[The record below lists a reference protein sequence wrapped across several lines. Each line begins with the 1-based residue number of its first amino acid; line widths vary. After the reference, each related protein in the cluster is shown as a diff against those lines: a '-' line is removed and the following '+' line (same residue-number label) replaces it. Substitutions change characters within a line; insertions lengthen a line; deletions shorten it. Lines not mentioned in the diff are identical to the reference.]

1 MPCWNSK
8 LMKRTLSLILAGL
21 VVVAVAADVAKV
33 ADLVK
38 KADSFDKKT
47 VKVSGTVDKFKA
59 KTSKAGNDYY
69 VFDLKDGK
77 EKIAVYGRG
86 KLDKA
91 PKDGDKVEVEG
102 KFEKEHKINE
112 NFSVKNQVTV
122 GGKKGE
128 APKLKILSK

>member
-1 MPCWNSK
+1 
-8 LMKRTLSLILAGL
+8 MKRTLSLVLAGL
-21 VVVAVAADVAKV
+21 VVVAFAADVAKI
-33 ADLVK
+33 ADLAK
-38 KADSFDKKT
+38 KPEDFDKKV
-47 VKVSGTVDKFKA
+47 VKVTGTVDKFKA

-77 EKIAVYGRG
+77 DKIAVYGQG
-86 KLDKA
+86 KLEKE

-102 KFEKEHKINE
+102 KFEKEHTINA

>member
-1 MPCWNSK
+1 
-8 LMKRTLSLILAGL
+8 MKMNRALSFVVLGL
-21 VVVAVAADVAKV
+21 VVVAFAAESAKI

-38 KADSFDKKT
+38 KPEDFDKKT
-47 VKVSGTVDKFKA
+47 VKVTGTVDKFKA

-86 KLDKA
+86 KLDKE
-91 PKDGDKVEVEG
+91 PKNGDKVEIEG
-102 KFEKEHKINE
+102 KFEKEHKVNDD
-112 NFSVKNQVTV
+112 FSVKNQVTV

-128 APKLKILSK
+128 APKLKILPKK

>member
-1 MPCWNSK
+1 
-8 LMKRTLSLILAGL
+8 MKMNRALSLVVLGLA
-21 VVVAVAADVAKV
+21 VVAFAAESAKI

-38 KADSFDKKT
+38 KPEDFDKKT
-47 VKVSGTVDKFKA
+47 VKVTGTVDKFKA

-86 KLDKA
+86 KLDKE
-91 PKDGDKVEVEG
+91 PKDGDKVEIEG
-102 KFEKEHKINE
+102 KFEKEHKVNDD
-112 NFSVKNQVTV
+112 FSVKNQVTV

-128 APKLKILSK
+128 APKLKILPKK

>member
-1 MPCWNSK
+1 
-8 LMKRTLSLILAGL
+8 MKRTLSLVLAGL
-21 VVVAVAADVAKV
+21 VVVAYAADAAKI

-38 KADSFDKKT
+38 KPESFDKKT
-47 VKVSGTVDKFKA
+47 VKVTGKVEKFKA

-69 VFDLKDGK
+69 VFDLTEGK

-86 KLDKA
+86 KLEKA

-112 NFSVKNQVTV
+112 DYSVKNQVTV

-128 APKLKILSK
+128 APKLKILGK

>member
-1 MPCWNSK
+1 M
-8 LMKRTLSLILAGL
+8 ILAGL
-21 VVVAVAADVAKV
+21 VVVAFAADAAKI

-38 KADSFDKKT
+38 KPEDFDKKT
-47 VKVSGTVDKFKA
+47 IKVTGTVDKFKA

-77 EKIAVYGRG
+77 EKISIYGRG

-91 PKDGDKVEVEG
+91 PTDGDKVEVEG
-102 KFEKEHKINE
+102 KFEKEHKVNE
-112 NFSVKNQVTV
+112 NYTVKNQLTV

-128 APKLKILSK
+128 APKLKILGK

>member
-1 MPCWNSK
+1 MTGK
-8 LMKRTLSLILAGL
+8 
-21 VVVAVAADVAKV
+21 
-33 ADLVK
+33 
-38 KADSFDKKT
+38 
-47 VKVSGTVDKFKA
+47 VDKFKA

-69 VFDLKDGK
+69 VFDLTDGK
-77 EKIAVYGRG
+77 EKISIYGRG

-112 NFSVKNQVTV
+112 DYSVKNQVTV

-128 APKLKILSK
+128 APKLKILGK

>member
-1 MPCWNSK
+1 
-8 LMKRTLSLILAGL
+8 MKRTLSLVLAGL
-21 VVVAVAADVAKV
+21 VVVAYAADAAKI

-38 KADSFDKKT
+38 KPESFDKKT
-47 VKVSGTVDKFKA
+47 VTVTGKVEKFKA

-69 VFDLKDGK
+69 VFDLTEGK

-86 KLDKA
+86 KLEKA

-112 NFSVKNQVTV
+112 DYSVKNQVTV

-128 APKLKILSK
+128 APKLKILGK

>member
-1 MPCWNSK
+1 
-8 LMKRTLSLILAGL
+8 MKRTLSLILAGL
-21 VVVAVAADVAKV
+21 VVVAFAADVAKI
-33 ADLVK
+33 ADLAK
-38 KADSFDKKT
+38 KPEDFDKKV
-47 VKVSGTVDKFKA
+47 VKVTGTVDKFKA

-77 EKIAVYGRG
+77 EKISVYGQG
-86 KLDKA
+86 KLDKE

-102 KFEKEHKINE
+102 KFEKEHKVNA
-112 NFSVKNQVTV
+112 NYTVKNQVTV

>member
-1 MPCWNSK
+1 MHCWNSK
-8 LMKRTLSLILAGL
+8 NMKRTLTLILAGL
-21 VVVAVAADVAKV
+21 VVVAFAADAAKIS
-33 ADLVK
+33 DLVK
-38 KADSFDKKT
+38 KPESFDKKT
-47 VKVSGTVDKFKA
+47 VKVTGKVDKFKA

-69 VFDLKDGK
+69 VFDLTEGK
-77 EKIAVYGRG
+77 EKISIYGRG

-112 NFSVKNQVTV
+112 DYSVKNQVTV

-128 APKLKILSK
+128 APKLKILGK